1 MKHLE
6 NFGVEGGP
14 SLTLFYGGGINQ
26 QGWCSGENARLPL
39 LWSGINSQTWFHM
52 LVEVVFGSCPCC
64 QSFSPGPPVFFPPQK
79 TNTLNFNLIWK
90 QPTRRATFFII
101 IIIIII
107 IIINVIISSVT
118 VFAGVLFVH
127 QPGANHAPRKSV
139 TQVNHS
145 DHTLST
151 FLRIPADP
159 SMQIF

>member
-64 QSFSPGPPVFFPPQK
+64 QSFSPGPPVFFTPQK

-90 QPTRRATFFII
+90 QPTRRATLWIVHCWIHII
-101 IIIIII
+101 YYYYYYYYYY
-107 IIINVIISSVT
+107 NYYYYQRYYLFCHSLCWCS
-118 VFAGVLFVH
+118 FCASAG
-127 QPGANHAPRKSV
+127 RKPC
-139 TQVNHS
+139 
-145 DHTLST
+145 
-151 FLRIPADP
+151 I
-159 SMQIF
+159 

>member
-1 MKHLE
+1 MKQLE

-79 TNTLNFNLIWK
+79 NQHSKFQFDLETADKKSHFVDCTLLNSHHL
-90 QPTRRATFFII
+90 
-101 IIIIII
+101 
-107 IIINVIISSVT
+107 
-118 VFAGVLFVH
+118 L
-127 QPGANHAPRKSV
+127 
-139 TQVNHS
+139 
-145 DHTLST
+145 L
-151 FLRIPADP
+151 LLLLLLLL
-159 SMQIF
+159 

>member
-52 LVEVVFGSCPCC
+52 LVEVIFGSCPCC

-90 QPTRRATFFII
+90 QPTRRATLWI
-101 IIIIII
+101 
-107 IIINVIISSVT
+107 
-118 VFAGVLFVH
+118 VH
-127 QPGANHAPRKSV
+127 C
-139 TQVNHS
+139 
-145 DHTLST
+145 
-151 FLRIPADP
+151 
-159 SMQIF
+159 